1 MNQLITIN
9 TNQGLI
15 IKNPKDNYYYNTLSF
30 LDVLNGAP
38 ITEDGIRKYFKH
50 LDGEYKAGRYKAK
63 TVLIKRAAV
72 KNRIKNYFDGL
83 DYENNQR
90 LNFVLKQIDKEIKAP
105 KVNSCIITE
114 SKVVL
119 DDNYKRLLD
128 SCNTDR
134 QSLYI
139 EFLCNSALRINEL
152 VNIRLTDIKDQG
164 LMSEITIRG
173 KGTKERVIRIE
184 SGIVQA
190 ARSVFKG
197 QIFLFETEKHK
208 QCNKNYISNIIT
220 KIGNRAGLHISAHTL
235 RHTWATIAYKQHP
248 ESIPDLARFMGHSDI
263 KTFLSFY
270 AHNELS
276 DQDLMTVISYKK
288 CHKGTYDNHTKR
300 GL

>member
-1 MNQLITIN
+1 MNHLITVN
-9 TNQGLI
+9 TNQGI
-15 IKNPKDNYYYNTLSF
+15 IIQNPRDNYYHNTISF
-30 LDVLNGAP
+30 LNYLDGRP
-38 ITEDGIRKYFKH
+38 ITEETIRSYFQF
-50 LDGEYKAGRYKAK
+50 LDTEYKAGRYKAR
-63 TVLIKRAAV
+63 TVIIKRAAV

-83 DYENNQR
+83 DYEKNQR
-90 LNFVLKQIDKEIKAP
+90 LNFVLKQIDKEIKQP

-119 DDNYKRLLD
+119 DDKYKRLLD

-152 VNIRLTDIKDQG
+152 VNIRLADIKDQG

-173 KGTKERVIRIE
+173 KGTKERIIRIE
-184 SGIVQA
+184 SALVNA

-197 QIFLFETEKHK
+197 QVFLFETEKHK
-208 QCNKNYISNIIT
+208 QCNKNYISNLIT
-220 KIGNRAGLHISAHTL
+220 KIGERAGLHISAHNL
-235 RHTWATIAYKQHP
+235 RHTWATLAYRQHP

-276 DQDLMTVISYKK
+276 DQDLMSVISYKNVTGK
-288 CHKGTYDNHTKR
+288 HNQGAA
-300 GL
+300 